1 MYVYACLRVCVS
13 PAFCLNETYITSN
26 DVYGRLM
33 RWEGSSEPDTNIH
46 TCYHNRKEIVVSLS
60 GDLTE

>member
-1 MYVYACLRVCVS
+1 MYVYACRRVCVS
-13 PAFCLNETYITSN
+13 PVFCLNEKYITSN

-33 RWEGSSEPDTNIH
+33 RWEASSELDTNTH
-46 TCYHNRKEIVVSLS
+46 TRYHNRKEIAVSLS